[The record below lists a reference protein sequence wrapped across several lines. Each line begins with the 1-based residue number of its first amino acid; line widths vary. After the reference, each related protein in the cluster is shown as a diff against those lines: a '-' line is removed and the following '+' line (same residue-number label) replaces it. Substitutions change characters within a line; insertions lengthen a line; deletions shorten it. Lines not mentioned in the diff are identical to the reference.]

1 MVGAGIEEVLVDADG
16 RDDVTAVLV
25 TTTTTLRVPGWW
37 VGWVDIIV
45 RM

>member
-1 MVGAGIEEVLVDADG
+1 MEEVLVDADG

-25 TTTTTLRVPGWW
+25 TTTTLRVPGRWW
-37 VGWVDIIV
+37 VVVGGVDITV